1 MKKPT
6 VQRLLKVPC
15 DNSMSNRLGESLCAG
30 MKALHSGLFVR
41 IALPVLVSLLVITG
55 TGLKPADNPDEEY
68 FSISKSIELLGDVYT
83 NVSGNYVDSLDVA
96 EFMYAGI
103 DGMLDTLDPYTVFL
117 DEDESLELGE
127 LTSGQYAGIGVRIAD
142 IAGDVFVVSVFGG
155 TPASAAGLQ
164 VGDRIVK
171 VDGKTV
177 EGYDLDEVRNLIK
190 GPSGTGVR
198 LAVERYGKR
207 RWKRVRMVRQE
218 VRVNSIRFAGLYGS
232 TGYLEMHSFGNRSA
246 DELGKAIRELRTTA
260 SIRNT
265 PMKAVILDLRNNP
278 GGLLDVA
285 VDVTGLFVPKGSMV
299 VSTRGRDPESS
310 NVYRTTREPLL
321 DTMPLAVLIN
331 RNSASASEIVAGAIQ
346 ELDRGVVVGDRSF
359 GKGLVQSVISLPYDC
374 TLKMTTAK
382 YYTPS
387 GRLIQKPHDWRQET
401 RDILAG
407 TKAEKGEPVY
417 YTKHRRKV
425 YGGGGILPDIR
436 IEAPEIGDYESALRR
451 KGMLFRYAN
460 HYKASHE
467 RLPAAG
473 IDRNVM
479 MQDFSRFLN
488 GEGFAFRTESELLLE
503 DMKKMLGEKADTV
516 SADVDTLIVSL
527 QNELKQF
534 ADKKKSSESETI
546 AIALEEEVLRH
557 YDEDAARRS
566 RIERDPVVKKAR
578 SILEDSGAYKR
589 ILHP

>member
-1 MKKPT
+1 MNT
-6 VQRLLKVPC
+6 
-15 DNSMSNRLGESLCAG
+15 
-30 MKALHSGLFVR
+30 LHSGIFIR
-41 IALPVLVSLLVITG
+41 IALPVLVSLLLMTG
-55 TGLKPADNPDEEY
+55 TGMKPADDAEKEY
-68 FSISKSIELLGDVYT
+68 FAISKSIELLGDVYT
-83 NVSGNYVDSLDVA
+83 KVSGNYVDSLDVA

-127 LTSGQYAGIGVRIAD
+127 ITSGQYAGIGVRIAD
-142 IAGDVFVVSVFGG
+142 IAENIYIVSVFDE

-164 VGDRIVK
+164 VGDLIEK
-171 VDGKTV
+171 VDGRKV
-177 EGYDLDEVRNLIK
+177 KGYDLDEVRDLIK
-190 GPSGTGVR
+190 GPAGTGIR
-198 LAVERYGKR
+198 LTVARYGEKGR
-207 RWKRVRMVRQE
+207 KMVRMVRQE

-260 SIRNT
+260 SIQNT

-299 VSTRGRDPESS
+299 VSTKGRDPESL

-321 DTMPLAVLIN
+321 DRMPLVVLIN

-387 GRLIQKPHDWRQET
+387 GRLIQKPHNLIEQSRE
-401 RDILAG
+401 ILPEED
-407 TKAEKGEPVY
+407 TEKSEPVY
-417 YTKHRRKV
+417 YTRSRRKV

-436 IEAPEIGDYESALRR
+436 IEAPDIGDYESALRR

-460 HYKASHE
+460 HYKASNE
-467 RLPAAG
+467 QLPSAG

-479 MQDFSRFLN
+479 MQDFSRFLKE
-488 GEGFAFRTESELLLE
+488 EGFSYRTESERLLE
-503 DMKKMLGEKADTV
+503 DMKNVLEAKTDTV
-516 SADVDTLIVSL
+516 ATDIDTLIVSL
-527 QNELKQF
+527 EKQLEQL
-534 ADKKKSSESETI
+534 AVQQQSSETGTI
-546 AIALEEEVLRH
+546 AVALEEEVLRH
-557 YDEDAARRS
+557 YDENAARRS

-578 SILEDSGAYKR
+578 SLLEDSKAYRK
-589 ILHP
+589 ILRP